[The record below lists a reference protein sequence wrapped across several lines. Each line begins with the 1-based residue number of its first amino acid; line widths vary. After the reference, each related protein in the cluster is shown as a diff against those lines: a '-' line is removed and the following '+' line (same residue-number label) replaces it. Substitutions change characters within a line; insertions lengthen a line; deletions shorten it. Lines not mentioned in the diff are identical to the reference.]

1 MSAIAVHSHASAG
14 RAPTRLL
21 PRLVVAE
28 VLKLRK
34 RRGLLAV
41 TVALTV
47 VTSLI
52 TYAVLVILHSAN
64 PDRHGPA
71 GGLDNLNNALGLLSM
86 VGALAALLVGAT
98 AGAGDLNAGVFRELV
113 VTGRSRLAL
122 FGARIPGGLLFLLPF
137 AAVAYTLAAVASVVF
152 AGDLPAPSATL
163 LAELGGWLLLFV
175 AFWFLLG
182 LGLAALLGSRTIT
195 VGILLLW
202 NAALTPL
209 LLSYGALG
217 DAREAIPM
225 AALGSLAP
233 GNFWDSEVEASTAAA
248 VLVSAV
254 WLAVSLGLGAWRTST
269 RDA

>member
-1 MSAIAVHSHASAG
+1 MSTIAVQPRAPAG
-14 RAPTRLL
+14 RPPTRLL
-21 PRLVVAE
+21 PRLVAAE
-28 VLKLRK
+28 LLKLRK
-34 RRGLLAV
+34 RRGLLAA

-47 VTSLI
+47 GASLI
-52 TYAVLVILHSAN
+52 TYAVLAILHSAN

-71 GGLDNLNNALGLLSM
+71 GGLDNLIDGVGLLSM

-122 FGARIPGGLLFLLPF
+122 FAARIPGGLLFLLPF
-137 AAVAYTLAAVASVVF
+137 AAIAYTLAGVASVVF
-152 AGDLPAPSATL
+152 AGNLAAPSATL
-163 LAELGGWLLLFV
+163 LAELGAWLLLFV
-175 AFWFLLG
+175 SFQFLLA
-182 LGLAALLGSRTIT
+182 LGLASLLGSRTMT

-209 LLSYGALG
+209 FLSYGALG
-217 DAREAIPM
+217 DLREAIPM

-233 GNFWDSEVEASTAAA
+233 GTFWDHEVQASTAGA
-248 VLVSAV
+248 VFVIGV
-254 WLAVSLGLGAWRTST
+254 WLVVSLGLGAWRTRT